1 MTTVEVDE
9 HTGTVPP
16 EGEAKAAG
24 HKTSVVSTEK
34 SATPKSR
41 LWPRL
46 LGAGILAAVLVGG
59 TLYWLDAQH
68 YESTDDAQVD
78 GHFAAIS
85 TRINGTVA
93 KLNPKVENNR
103 FVEAGTLLMELDP
116 RDFEV
121 ELEHAQANLRIKQ
134 AEARGAQ
141 LQVPITD
148 ATASN
153 LLNQA
158 EAARQGAVDGVA
170 TAEAD
175 LTTAQ
180 HRVKQDEALAD
191 RAERDRV
198 RYQSLVEKR
207 EISRSAYDARAT
219 ESAAA
224 VQTLEAD
231 RSAAVAAEQRIAQM
245 RSMVRQREAQV
256 ASAGT
261 APQQSQDVRSKVAS
275 AQAEVDQA
283 LADVHTAEL
292 NLSYTKV
299 YAPVS
304 GVIGRKTV
312 ELGHRVQPGQSL
324 LTIVPV
330 DDIWI
335 TANFKETQLKQM
347 RPGQQVTLHVD
358 TFERDYKG
366 TVEELAGA
374 AGPLFSLFPP
384 ENATGNY
391 VKVVQR
397 FPIRIR
403 VEQGQDTERQLRPGM
418 SVEATVRVR

>member
-1 MTTVEVDE
+1 MPTNLEVVEE
-9 HTGTVPP
+9 S
-16 EGEAKAAG
+16 ELKAAAPVAAAPEPPA
-24 HKTSVVSTEK
+24 K
-34 SATPKSR
+34 PKI
-41 LWPRL
+41 WKRL
-46 LGAGILAAVLVGG
+46 LFGAIGAAVVAGG
-59 TLYWLDAQH
+59 VLYWLDAQH

-85 TRINGTVA
+85 TRINGTVTM
-93 KLNPKVENNR
+93 LNPKVENNR

-121 ELEHAQANLRIKQ
+121 ALEHAKANLRK
-134 AEARGAQ
+134 AEADVRTAQ

-148 ATASN
+148 ANASN
-153 LLNQA
+153 QLNQA
-158 EAARQGAVDGVA
+158 EAARQGATEAIG
-170 TAEAD
+170 TAEAE
-175 LTTAQ
+175 LKAAQ
-180 HRVKQDEALAD
+180 HRVEQDEANAA

-207 EISRSAYDARAT
+207 EIARSFYDARAT
-219 ESAAA
+219 EALTAAQA
-224 VQTLEAD
+224 VEAD
-231 RSAAVAAEQRIAQM
+231 RAAVTAAEQRIAQA
-245 RSMVRQREAQV
+245 RSTVRQREAQV
-256 ASAGT
+256 ASART
-261 APQQSQDVRSKVAS
+261 APQQSQDVRARVSA
-275 AQAEVDQA
+275 AQASVDEA
-283 LADVHTAEL
+283 RADVHTAEL

-324 LTIVPV
+324 LTVVPV

-335 TANFKETQLKQM
+335 TANFKETQLKHM
-347 RPGQQVTLHVD
+347 RPGQKVTIHVD
-358 TFERDYKG
+358 TFERDYTG

-384 ENATGNY
+384 ENASGNF

-397 FPIRIR
+397 FPVRIR
-403 VEQGQDTERQLRPGM
+403 VEKDQDVQKQLRPGM
-418 SVEATVRVR
+418 SVEATVRVK

>member
-1 MTTVEVDE
+1 MTTLEIEEERHEAAPATELKKDE
-9 HTGTVPP
+9 AVPAP
-16 EGEAKAAG
+16 AEPAKSKIWKRALIGGIAA
-24 HKTSVVSTEK
+24 
-34 SATPKSR
+34 
-41 LWPRL
+41 
-46 LGAGILAAVLVGG
+46 AALVGG
-59 TLYWLDAQH
+59 TLYWLNAQH
-68 YESTDDAQVD
+68 YEDTDDAQVD

-85 TRINGTVA
+85 TRINGTVVW
-93 KLNPKVENNR
+93 LNPKVENNR
-103 FVEAGTLLMELDP
+103 TVEAGTLLMELDP

-121 ELEHAQANLRIKQ
+121 ALEHAKANLRMK
-134 AEARGAQ
+134 EADVRTAQ

-148 ATASN
+148 ANASN
-153 LLNQA
+153 ALNQA
-158 EAARQGAVDGVA
+158 EAARQGAIEGVA

-175 LTTAQ
+175 LSAAQ
-180 HRVKQDEALAD
+180 HKILQDEANAA

-198 RYQSLVEKR
+198 RYQGLVEKR
-207 EISRSAYDARAT
+207 EISRSFYDARAT
-219 ESAAA
+219 EATAAM
-224 VQTLEAD
+224 QTVEAD
-231 RSAAVAAEQRIAQM
+231 RAAAAAAEQRIAQM
-245 RSMVRQREAQV
+245 RSTVRQREAQV

-261 APQQSQDVRSKVAS
+261 APQQSQDVRARVAS
-275 AQAEVDQA
+275 AQAAIDEA
-283 LADVHTAEL
+283 RADVHTAEL

-324 LTIVPV
+324 LTVVPV

-335 TANFKETQLKQM
+335 TANFKETQLKHM
-347 RPGQQVTLHVD
+347 RPGQQVTIHVD

-384 ENATGNY
+384 ENASGNF

-403 VEQGQDTERQLRPGM
+403 VDKDEDAQRQLRPGM